1 MAMGLKAFR
10 GNPFEHTHEN
20 KAFDSLFD
28 LLDAHCTATS
38 QDWLL
43 LGNFFVGSRELDA
56 LVIKPNAVIIIDFK
70 DFSGALQFSENGP
83 WLIQPP
89 DSAHPTQVKGGS
101 SVNPLVQ
108 LRNNKKAVMDFLSRN
123 FAELKETCN
132 WGHAAALV
140 AFHGNISFD
149 SGTIPGS
156 IKPWFYI
163 SDFSHVVRDLEAI
176 VSREIRLTA
185 DEMNRLASLLG
196 LESFVPAGGIDTRKL
211 AGPGSHGGQKGH
223 QLTRSQAQA
232 LIAFSTWRKTNSGMF
247 RLLGMASTGKRF
259 LFPYLVDLLKQE
271 GLDVVLLTPSARLSA
286 NYASP
291 SVAAV
296 SIYTWLYE
304 LVPSSFEKIND
315 RKVAIHRINPDIN
328 LDGKIP
334 VLVDAHLMSDEEFDV
349 IDRRYGSGRLVT
361 DFLTLIK
368 NHNQPFVVIGDPYQL
383 TRGSSQRALTSP
395 ISINALGED
404 VVTHVLNEQVLAE
417 PNDALNS
424 LQAHLVGSI
433 DTDRFNRL
441 PRLTGRRLE
450 TLEKNSPRK
459 WEPDIGNVVAESVYL
474 CATHLQT
481 SRVNGSVKTRIL
493 GHNSPTTLGCGDR
506 VDFHSRTPILDEGY
520 DPLSGGQV
528 RWINA
533 GEIGL
538 IDEVYEEI
546 ESHLVPL
553 RGRKEKIA
561 LRFQRAKCRVPRL
574 GEVTFRYLVEFYES
588 VEPEISVDQA
598 LALQVLS
605 RDLAKPILIP
615 RKNALPKKD
624 APEYKQAKLAYDK
637 FEHSLF
643 QSQGYVSAA
652 RIRPAHALT
661 LHRAQGRQWPSV
673 WISAARS
680 ASSETPNN
688 QEYFRWLYT
697 ASVCADELLVIRQL
711 PSLNPLTNGAISRSS
726 TLQVGSFPIKKGLYY
741 DKTRQPTEHEIS
753 LPMPAGFRDIKLL
766 PLLLELMDRLNES
779 AWELTSW
786 REHVFQVALTVSSK
800 QAGTHVQLKLHYDN
814 SLSVSNVTY
823 LEGSVADRTAIS
835 QLLVKP
841 FKPADSALAEAVDA
855 LVEPL
860 QNAGFTLV
868 DGKETAYR
876 AQLVF
881 SAGDDGVELEVNANK
896 EGMISSLRVIRATT
910 QEVIEKLE
918 QAIKGLP

>member
-1 MAMGLKAFR
+1 MGLRAFR

-38 QDWLL
+38 QNWLL

-70 DFSGALQFSENGP
+70 DFSGDLKFSESGP

-89 DSAHPTQVKGGS
+89 NAAEPTQVKGGS

-108 LRNNKKAVMDFLSRN
+108 LRINKKAVMDFLSRN
-123 FAELKETCN
+123 FSELNNICN

-176 VSREIRLTA
+176 VSREIHFTA
-185 DEMNRLASLLG
+185 DDMNRLASLLG

-211 AGPGSHGGQKGH
+211 AGPASHGVQQGQ
-223 QLTRSQAQA
+223 QLTRSQAHA
-232 LIAFSTWRKTNSGMF
+232 LTAFSTWRKTNSGMF

-286 NYASP
+286 NYANP
-291 SVAAV
+291 SVPAV

-304 LVPSSFEKIND
+304 LIPSSFEKVND
-315 RKVAIHRINPDIN
+315 RKFALHKVNVDLN

-334 VLVDAHLMSDEEFDV
+334 VLVDAHLMSDEEFEV
-349 IDRRYGSGRLVT
+349 LDRRYGSGRLVT
-361 DFLTLIK
+361 DFLTVMK
-368 NHNQPFVVIGDPYQL
+368 NHNQPFIVIGDQYQL
-383 TRGSSQRALTSP
+383 TRGSLQRSLTSE
-395 ISINALGED
+395 ISINAMGQD
-404 VVTHVLNEQVLAE
+404 VVTHVLNEQILADKD
-417 PNDALNS
+417 DALNS

-433 DTDRFNRL
+433 DSDRFNRL
-441 PRLTGRRLE
+441 PRITGHRLE
-450 TLEKNSPRK
+450 TLESDSARK
-459 WEPDIGNVVAESVYL
+459 WEPDIHHVAAESIYL

-493 GHNSPTTLGCGDR
+493 GHKSPTALGCGDR
-506 VDFHSRTPILDEGY
+506 VDFHSRTPILEDEY
-520 DPLSGGQV
+520 DPHSGKTV

-538 IDEVYEEI
+538 IDDIDEDI
-546 ESHLVPL
+546 ETYTIEL
-553 RGRKEKIA
+553 RGRKAATVI
-561 LRFQRAKCRVPRL
+561 RFQRAKCRVPRL
-574 GEVTFRYLVEFYES
+574 GQVTFRYLVEFYEAE
-588 VEPEISVDQA
+588 EPEISVDQV

-605 RDLAKPILIP
+605 RRLAKPILDA
-615 RKNALPKKD
+615 RKNALPAKD
-624 APEYKQAKLAYDK
+624 APEYKQAKLEYDK
-637 FEHSLF
+637 FEYSLF

-661 LHRAQGRQWPSV
+661 LHRAQGRRWPSV

-711 PSLNPLTNGAISRSS
+711 PFLNPLTNAAVSRSS
-726 TLQVGSFPIKKGLYY
+726 TLHIGSFPIKQGLHY
-741 DKTRQPTEHEIS
+741 DKARQPTEREAS
-753 LPMPAGFRDIKLL
+753 LPMPAGFSDIKLL
-766 PLLLELMDRLNES
+766 PLLLELMDRLSGS
-779 AWELTSW
+779 AWAITVW
-786 REHVFQVALTVSSK
+786 REHVFQVVLTVSSR
-800 QAGTHVQLKLHYDN
+800 QADAHVQLRLHYDK

-823 LEGSVADRTAIS
+823 LEGSVADRMAVG
-835 QLLVKP
+835 QLLIRP

-855 LVEPL
+855 LTEPL
-860 QNAGFTLV
+860 QKAGFTLV

-881 SAGDDGVELEVNANK
+881 SVGDDGVELEVNANK

-910 QEVIEKLE
+910 EEVIVKLE